1 MEKFE
6 NRRPPLKPRRLQFEF
21 EKVLWAGCNKFL
33 CITSFFNLFHF
44 QLEQAIT
51 LVSSENQN
59 KALKMI
65 F

>member
-6 NRRPPLKPRRLQFEF
+6 NRRPPLKPHRLQFEKF
-21 EKVLWAGCNKFL
+21 LWDGCNQFL
-33 CITSFFNLFHF
+33 SITSFFNLSHF
-44 QLEQAIT
+44 QLEDAIT
-51 LVSSENQN
+51 LVSSEKQN